1 MKLKILKIVKN
12 KNGIDVMI
20 SWILLIAIS
29 LSLGVLVY
37 TWVRNYSES
46 TASDLENRSIESR
59 CELVYASLSNA
70 CQTSNELYFDITNKK
85 DLKIKGFL
93 FGIIDIF
100 GNVDNREINET
111 LLVGE
116 TKRIS
121 IIKQGTIARIEVV
134 PIIRNNEQDI
144 YCVIAKSYLEN
155 IRYC

>member
-1 MKLKILKIVKN
+1 MKLDFLKN
-12 KNGIDVMI
+12 KKGIDVMI

-29 LSLGVLVY
+29 LSLGILVY

-59 CELVYASLSNA
+59 CELVYAALGNA
-70 CQTSNELYFDITNKK
+70 CQTANELYFDITNKK

-93 FGIIDIF
+93 FGIVDIF
-100 GNVDNREINET
+100 GNAENREINET

-116 TKRIS
+116 TKRIT
-121 IIKQGTIARIEVV
+121 IMKQGTIARIEAV
-134 PIIRNNEQDI
+134 PIIRNNEHDI
-144 YCVIAKSYLEN
+144 YCVGVKSYLEN